1 MSKQYET
8 VIGLEVHVELATKTK
23 IFCGCSTAF
32 GGAPNTHTCP
42 VCTGMPGSLPVLNKQ
57 VVEYALAV
65 GLATNCGINQYCKF
79 DRKNYFYP
87 DNPQN
92 YQISQ
97 LYLPICHDGWVEIE
111 TAGGKKK
118 IGIHEIHMEEDAG
131 KLIHDE
137 WEDCSLVDYNRSG
150 VPLIEIVSE
159 PDMRS
164 ADEVIAYLEKLR
176 LIIQYL
182 GASDCKLQEGSMRA
196 DVNLSVREVGAPE
209 FGTRTEMKNLNSFK
223 AIAHAIEGE
232 RERQIEILEE
242 GGKVV
247 QETRRWDDNK
257 ESSRAMR
264 SKEDAQDYRYF
275 PDPDLTPVIISDEW
289 LERVRNAQPELR
301 TEKLARYQEEF
312 CIPQYDA
319 EILTASKHMADVFE
333 ETVKLSGKPKE
344 VSNWLMTEAM
354 RLLKEQEKDAEQMK
368 FSPAHLAK
376 LIELVDKNVV
386 NRTVARNV
394 FEAVFN
400 EDVDPEVYVE
410 EHGLKVVNDEG
421 ALKKTI
427 EELLEK
433 NPQSVADFKAGKEKA
448 MGFIVGQT
456 MRAMK
461 GKADPAVVNALVR
474 ELMSR

>member
-57 VVEYALAV
+57 VVEYAVAV
-65 GLATNCGINQYCKF
+65 GLATNCQITQYCKF

-97 LYLPICHDGWVEIE
+97 LYLPICRNGHVDIE
-111 TAGGKKK
+111 TEQGTKA

-164 ADEVIAYLEKLR
+164 AQEVIAYLEKLR
-176 LIIQYL
+176 MTVQYL
-182 GASDCKLQEGSMRA
+182 GASDCKLNEGSMRA
-196 DVNLSVREVGAPE
+196 DVNLSVREVGAKE

-223 AIAHAIEGE
+223 AITHAIEGE
-232 RERQIEILEE
+232 RERQIELLES
-242 GGKVV
+242 GKEVV
-247 QETRRWDDNK
+247 QETRRWDDAK
-257 ESSRAMR
+257 EYSYAMR

-275 PDPDLTPVIISDEW
+275 PDPDLVPVYISDEW
-289 LERVRNAQPELR
+289 LEQIRLRQPEFR
-301 TEKLARYQEEF
+301 EAKMARYKEEF
-312 CIPQYDA
+312 DIPEYD
-319 EILTASKHMADVFE
+319 IGIITDSKHMADLFE
-333 ETVKLSGKPKE
+333 ETVAICKQPKK
-344 VSNWLMTEAM
+344 VSNWLMGETL
-354 RLLKEQEKDAEQMK
+354 RLLKEKNMDPEDIRFA
-368 FSPAHLAK
+368 PGNLAK
-376 LIELVDKNVV
+376 LIGLVDAKAINSS
-386 NRTVARNV
+386 VAKEV
-394 FEAVFN
+394 FEVMFE
-400 EDVDPEVYVE
+400 EDVDPEKYVE
-410 EHGLKVVNDEG
+410 EKGLKTVNDEG
-421 ALKKTI
+421 ALRKTI
-427 EELLEK
+427 EEIIAA
-433 NPQSVADFKAGKEKA
+433 NPQSVEDYHNGKDRA
-448 MGFIVGQT
+448 IGFLVGQT
-456 MRAMK
+456 MKAMK
-461 GKADPAVVNALVR
+461 GKADPAMVNQILKD
-474 ELMSR
+474 LL

>member
-23 IFCGCSTAF
+23 IFCGCSTEF

-65 GLATNCGINQYCKF
+65 GLASNCEINQYCKF

-111 TAGGKKK
+111 TGAGKKK
-118 IGIHEIHMEEDAG
+118 VGIHEIHMEEDAG

-137 WEDCSLVDYNRSG
+137 WDDCSLVDYNRSG

-196 DVNLSVREVGAPE
+196 DVNLSVREAGASE

-223 AIAHAIEGE
+223 AIARAIEGE
-232 RERQIEILEE
+232 KKRQIELLEE
-242 GGKVV
+242 GKKVV

-257 ESSRAMR
+257 ESSHAMR

-275 PDPDLTPVIISDEW
+275 PDPDLTPVVISDEW
-289 LERVRNAQPELR
+289 LEEIRRRQPELR
-301 TEKLARYQEEF
+301 TEKLERYKQEF
-312 CIPQYDA
+312 QIPEYDA
-319 EILTASKHMADVFE
+319 EILTGTKHMADLFE
-333 ETVKLSGKPKE
+333 ATVAICKKPKE
-344 VSNWLMTEAM
+344 VSNWLMVEAM
-354 RLLKEQEKDAEQMK
+354 RLLKEHEQDAEDMS
-368 FSPAHLAK
+368 FSPENLAK
-376 LIELVDKNVV
+376 LIELVDNGTI
-386 NRTVARNV
+386 NRTVAKNV
-394 FEAVFN
+394 FEEIYAH
-400 EDVDPEVYVE
+400 DTDPERYVE
-410 EHGLKVVNDEG
+410 EKGLKVVNDEG
-421 ALKKTI
+421 
-427 EELLEK
+427 ELRRVMEDIVAA
-433 NPQSVADFKAGKEKA
+433 NPQSVEDYHNGKEKA
-448 MGFIVGQT
+448 MGFLVGQT

-461 GKADPAVVNALVR
+461 GKADPGMVNEILK
-474 ELMSR
+474 ELLA